1 MPSDTSEQVAADY
14 TATAETTVEGTNAL
28 GEAEGVEEF
37 NPPTAEPG
45 AAVSRNWA
53 DLSEDILASVLTTGD
68 QQPAEAEQSQGLTT
82 EVKAE
87 FQEAQSTSEVPVAGG
102 LSVEVAGNAATE
114 EVAADITFS
123 EVSGLEGAN
132 NSLGHIKQEE
142 DQQPLHPS
150 STEIASEAADQLEG
164 TETSN
169 LGEDVIAAG
178 VVKAE
183 VEAEGPPAETLEV
196 AASVQSETQNSGLSV
211 EPVAVGSQEASEPA
225 CASAKPEVVD
235 TTVVAT
241 DNPGVSVDSAVLEAT
256 EVSEPSSASAQPG
269 VVDTSVVA
277 TTNNTQLDTSDFVAP
292 PTSPNLVEPG
302 VEPTRT
308 GHSPS
313 APSSGTRQRTRQRGS
328 RGGQTT
334 RNQEAIRA
342 WFSDLDTFRNW
353 VVPKFGGKVKP
364 WFLVK

>member
-14 TATAETTVEGTNAL
+14 SATAETPVEGTNAL

-53 DLSEDILASVLTTGD
+53 DLSEHILASVLSTGD
-68 QQPAEAEQSQGLTT
+68 QQPAEADQSQGLPT
-82 EVKAE
+82 EVQEE
-87 FQEAQSTSEVPVAGG
+87 FQEARSTSEVPVAGG

-114 EVAADITFS
+114 VVAADITFS
-123 EVSGLEGAN
+123 GVSGLEECTN
-132 NSLGHIKQEE
+132 NNLGHIKQEE

-169 LGEDVIAAG
+169 LGKDVIAAG

-183 VEAEGPPAETLEV
+183 VEAEGPPAEPLEV
-196 AASVQSETQNSGLSV
+196 AASVQPETQNSGLSV

-235 TTVVAT
+235 TAGVAT
-241 DNPGVSVDSAVLEAT
+241 ETPGVSVESAPLGAP
-256 EVSEPSSASAQPG
+256 EVSNPKAESTEPG
-269 VVDTSVVA
+269 VADTSVVA
-277 TTNNTQLDTSDFVAP
+277 I
-292 PTSPNLVEPG
+292 PN
-302 VEPTRT
+302 
-308 GHSPS
+308 
-313 APSSGTRQRTRQRGS
+313 
-328 RGGQTT
+328 
-334 RNQEAIRA
+334 
-342 WFSDLDTFRNW
+342 
-353 VVPKFGGKVKP
+353 
-364 WFLVK
+364 